1 MMKDVLG
8 QALKDYQHGRRE
20 HKLYIHNMYGKKE
33 RMPLSIYF
41 RSLRTISKLEYLAL
55 EACTGCILD
64 VGAAAGS
71 HALLLQKKGLSV
83 TAIDISPGAV
93 EVMGQRGVQ
102 IIASGD
108 IFSYKEKKFDTL
120 LLLMNGI
127 GLAGTIDG
135 LQKLLTAFKKLLK
148 PGGQVLFDSSDVAYL
163 FTADNFPL
171 QHYYGEVDYEYEYR
185 EQHSGWFKW
194 LYVDKQTMQKVA
206 LKAGFAM
213 KLMYEDEHDQ
223 YLARL
228 VRIG

>member
-1 MMKDVLG
+1 MKDVLG
-8 QALKDYQHGRRE
+8 QALKDYQEGRRE

-55 EACTGCILD
+55 EACTGSILD

-71 HALLLQKKGLSV
+71 HALLLQKKGLNV
-83 TAIDISPGAV
+83 TAMDISPGAV
-93 EVMGQRGVQ
+93 EVMQQRGVQ
-102 IIASGD
+102 NIVSDD

-127 GLAGTIDG
+127 GLAGTIDS
-135 LQKLLTAFKKLLK
+135 LQKLLPTFKKILK

-163 FTADNFPL
+163 FKADNFPL
-171 QHYYGEVDYEYEYR
+171 QHYYGEIDYEYVYR
-185 EQHSGWFKW
+185 EQYSGWFKW

-213 KLMYEDEHDQ
+213 QFLFEDEHDQ

-228 VRIG
+228 VRIF